1 MKNDDFGDRMKMYEK
16 FETGRKFMPML
27 PIYARLD
34 GRGFSKFTKGM
45 DKPFDKNMAYLM
57 HETTKALIDKTHAVI
72 GYTQSDEI
80 SLLYYAD
87 SVDSAVFFDSKIQK
101 MCSVLS
107 GYASS
112 FFMLKLMGTEFDDS
126 YLQMTPH
133 FDCRIYQLPNKVEA
147 ANAFLWRVNDAT
159 KNAISMAAHHYYGHK
174 RLQNMNS
181 NDKIEMLAEKGVD
194 FKNDYPNFFK
204 RGIFFK
210 RVTEDRE
217 IDQATW
223 DKIPE
228 HKRPDSRI
236 VKRTVIKDVGMP
248 PFEDVINRV
257 GVLFD
262 GANPII
268 RMKDMCDGA

>member
-27 PIYARLD
+27 PIIARLD

-45 DKPFDKNMAYLM
+45 ERPFDRAMSYVM
-57 HETTKALIDKTHAVI
+57 HETAKALLDKTHAKIV
-72 GYTQSDEI
+72 YTQSDEI

-87 SVDSAVFFDSKIQK
+87 NVDSAVFFDSKIQK

-126 YLQMTPH
+126 YLKMTPH

-147 ANAFLWRVNDAT
+147 ANAFLWREQDAR

-174 RLQNMNS
+174 RLQGVNS
-181 NDKIEMLAEKGVD
+181 EGKLKLLADKGVD
-194 FKNDYPNFFK
+194 FKIEYPNFFK

-210 RVTEDRE
+210 RVTEERE
-217 IDQATW
+217 IEQDTW

-228 HKRPDSRI
+228 HKRPVSRI

-257 GVLFD
+257 EVLFD
-262 GANPII
+262 GANPISNL
-268 RMKDMCDGA
+268 